1 MKSSII
7 TLSAA
12 LLFLG
17 TSSLAYAQDDD
28 GLGLAI
34 NDVVEVVNDDFLSDA
49 DMLPMPQAQ
58 QTDVV
63 PEVEFAPAQP
73 DTELSAPVETEP
85 TPAEMLSDSSEGMST
100 AGDDLYFDSITKDTS
115 LRDSNIPRRVN
126 PLYEPGSRYI
136 VVEKDAKADT
146 HKATLVAA
154 NRALSLGR
162 YSSALQLFE
171 GLYQKNNKDRHVLM
185 GLAVSQQNSGFTQSA
200 IATYEELLE
209 IDPNNVN
216 AHINMLGLLKREY
229 PSIAYRRLVDLW
241 EDNPNNA
248 GLAAQ
253 IGLVSAELG
262 NSDDAVHYLGM
273 AASLEPNNANHFYNM
288 AVIADRSGSQKQAI
302 SYYERALEVDATYGG
317 SRTVPRDSIYD
328 RLSKLRR
335 L

>member
-1 MKSSII
+1 
-7 TLSAA
+7 
-12 LLFLG
+12 
-17 TSSLAYAQDDD
+17 
-28 GLGLAI
+28 
-34 NDVVEVVNDDFLSDA
+34 
-49 DMLPMPQAQ
+49 
-58 QTDVV
+58 
-63 PEVEFAPAQP
+63 
-73 DTELSAPVETEP
+73 
-85 TPAEMLSDSSEGMST
+85 
-100 AGDDLYFDSITKDTS
+100 
-115 LRDSNIPRRVN
+115 
-126 PLYEPGSRYI
+126 
-136 VVEKDAKADT
+136 
-146 HKATLVAA
+146 
-154 NRALSLGR
+154 
-162 YSSALQLFE
+162 
-171 GLYQKNNKDRHVLM
+171 M

-216 AHINMLGLLKREY
+216 PHINMLGLLKREY